1 MQEMFMIDFSTYPP
15 TRWVVKTA
23 MPKYRVSN
31 AALASAMRR
40 LRRSTEISGVP
51 DEDLGIA
58 VRILL
63 DEPTFLH
70 GANEM
75 NQYGHGGWAMQV
87 VDELDSAWDLLNDI
101 YQVGERLLEMHA
113 PISIPTETL
122 FVLVFTA
129 MRLNKLPEAVLVV
142 RMLHEQRAHHKKQQ
156 TDDFAALKQQLGILQ
171 RQALSA

>member
-1 MQEMFMIDFSTYPP
+1 MINLATHPP
-15 TRWVVKTA
+15 TRWVIKTA
-23 MPKYRVSN
+23 ILKYRVRN
-31 AALASAMRR
+31 TALASVMRR
-40 LRRSTEISGVP
+40 RGRSSEISEVS
-51 DEDLGIA
+51 DDDLGLA
-58 VRILL
+58 VHILL

-87 VDELDSAWDLLNDI
+87 VGDLDGAWNLLNDI
-101 YQVGERLLEMHA
+101 YLVGERLLEMHA

-129 MRLNKLPEAVLVV
+129 MRLNKLPEAALVV
-142 RMLHEQRAHHKKQQ
+142 RMLHEQRGHHKNLQ

-171 RQALSA
+171 RQALSV